1 MHFDWAYDGVNKTVP
16 RNAGPECRMYLSPTR
31 MIIECIVVT
40 ILCILA
46 IRYSWSNIIKKKSL
60 PDYNLLVTSRRATN
74 DLVKLYYQQTTTT
87 VISDNNS
94 HNNGS
99 SSTPS
104 TTSAGGNVS
113 GSGGS
118 GNNITTTSIIH
129 HYYEKPPAGKQ
140 IFLVVMTL
148 ILGLELGFKFASR
161 SVIYILNPCHIITMI
176 QVNKEHFKTTF
187 LVKYKDKNYCI
198 SNRFT
203 Y

>member
-1 MHFDWAYDGVNKTVP
+1 MHFDWAYDGVNTTVP
-16 RNAGPECRMYLSPTR
+16 RNAGPECRMYLTPTR
-31 MIIECIVVT
+31 MIIECIIVT

-74 DLVKLYYQQTTTT
+74 DLVRLYHQQTTTTT

-99 SSTPS
+99 SSAPS
-104 TTSAGGNVS
+104 TTTSGCGNVS
-113 GSGGS
+113 GSSSGGGI
-118 GNNITTTSIIH
+118 GNKITTTIH
-129 HYYEKPPAGKQ
+129 HYYEEVPAGKQ
-140 IFLVVMTL
+140 ILLVVMTL

-176 QVNKEHFKTTF
+176 QVN
-187 LVKYKDKNYCI
+187 NY
-198 SNRFT
+198 
-203 Y
+203 

>member
-1 MHFDWAYDGVNKTVP
+1 MHFDWAYDGVNSTVP
-16 RNAGPECRMYLSPTR
+16 RNAGPECRMYLSPRR

-74 DLVKLYYQQTTTT
+74 DLVKLYHQQTTTT

-99 SSTPS
+99 SSVPS
-104 TTSAGGNVS
+104 TTTTTTTTSDGNGG
-113 GSGGS
+113 
-118 GNNITTTSIIH
+118 ITTTTIIN
-129 HYYEKPPAGKQ
+129 HYYEKVPAGKQ
-140 IFLVVMTL
+140 ILLVVMTL

-176 QVNKEHFKTTF
+176 QVTF
-187 LVKYKDKNYCI
+187 FFYN
-198 SNRFT
+198 
-203 Y
+203 